1 LRTIRLI
8 GIYQL
13 SAIYLKNAF
22 DFSGKASRAKQ
33 APQRAPLP
41 KVGSPFKHHR
51 NFSKAGK
58 ERWIFSDP
66 DNTRKRMLRSPA
78 YVPLTTQQNANTR
91 IRLMAS
97 KLRYFTG

>member
-41 KVGSPFKHHR
+41 KVGSPFSTIEISQRREK
-51 NFSKAGK
+51 SAGFLAILTIPESACSALLHMFLLQLNK
-58 ERWIFSDP
+58 MQIR
-66 DNTRKRMLRSPA
+66 A
-78 YVPLTTQQNANTR
+78 YV
-91 IRLMAS
+91 
-97 KLRYFTG
+97 